1 MQEGPSV
8 ITMPDMSSDNGVTGF
23 EDGLEVLDSLTQS
36 GKRSLFDA
44 TRSKQDPRLVKQGF
58 RSFSAGLLAQDLIRL
73 DDYAGLFGGQAV
85 YHLTKD
91 TNGQFVHA
99 SNRENA
105 QAIAR
110 RYSRAKYGSVSDIR
124 FFADM
129 VIRVLSQALDDVRS
143 DWRTM
148 FETAKTGGD
157 QVVMMTTG
165 WRNVPSTANVMF
177 DIVVEQVNIK
187 LAYLGLPTIINV
199 KLPRIAPPCE
209 NYASL
214 SFEERERV
222 SAAQDHV
229 LPAGNFY
236 SWPGVHVIFG
246 DDVLVT
252 GATADKVYA
261 AALLHGAK
269 SFKAIYPVL
278 LDPLL
283 ALNTPATEEILNT
296 TEVTGRLDATFA
308 AVVAEN
314 DYVPILRSLRA
325 LLDETNRPALASFVT
340 TVPLRSLLKLYVS
353 ALNNEFLSDH
363 RCVASLTIIKHHLVM
378 VGVLDE
384 HGYPCRRDA

>member
-1 MQEGPSV
+1 MIS
-8 ITMPDMSSDNGVTGF
+8 MPDMSINDGVTGL
-23 EDGLEVLDSLTQS
+23 EGGLEFLESLTQS

-44 TRSKQDPRLVKQGF
+44 TRAKQDHRLVKQGF

-85 YHLTKD
+85 YHLTKN

-99 SNRENA
+99 SSQENA
-105 QAIAR
+105 HAIAR
-110 RYSRAKYGSVSDIR
+110 RYSRAKYGSISDIH

-129 VIRVLSQALDDVRS
+129 VIRMLSSALDDVRN

-148 FETAKTGGD
+148 FEAAKTGGD

-177 DIVVEQVNIK
+177 DIVVEQINIK
-187 LAYLGLPTIINV
+187 LAYLGLPTIINI

-214 SFEERERV
+214 SFEERERI

-229 LPAGNFY
+229 LPASNFY

-283 ALNTPATEEILNT
+283 ALNNPATEEILNT
-296 TEVTGRLDATFA
+296 TDVTGRLDAAFA
-308 AVVAEN
+308 EVLVE
-314 DYVPILRSLRA
+314 DDFVPILRSLRT
-325 LLDETNRPALASFVT
+325 LLDDANRPALSGFIT

-353 ALNNEFLSDH
+353 ALNNGFLSDH
-363 RCVASLTIIKHHLVM
+363 RCAASLTVIKNHLAM
-378 VGVLDE
+378 TGTLDE
-384 HGYPCRRDA
+384 YGYPCRRGA

>member
-1 MQEGPSV
+1 M
-8 ITMPDMSSDNGVTGF
+8 ITMPDRSIDNGVTDL
-23 EDGLEVLDSLTQS
+23 ESGLEFRNSLTQS
-36 GKRSLFDA
+36 EKRSLFDA
-44 TRSKQDPRLVKQGF
+44 TRSKQDHRLVKQGF

-91 TNGQFVHA
+91 NNGQFVHA
-99 SNRENA
+99 SGQENA
-105 QAIAR
+105 EAIVR
-110 RYSRAKYGSVSDIR
+110 RYSRAKYGSISDIH

-129 VIRVLSQALDDVRS
+129 VIRVLSSALDDVRS

-165 WRNVPSTANVMF
+165 WRNVPSTANIMF

-187 LAYLGLPTIINV
+187 LAYLGLPTIINI

-222 SAAQDHV
+222 SAVQDHV
-229 LPAGNFY
+229 LPASNFY

-283 ALNTPATEEILNT
+283 ALNSPATEEILNT
-296 TEVTGRLDATFA
+296 TEVTGQLDAVFA
-308 AVVAEN
+308 AIVAEEQ
-314 DYVPILRSLRA
+314 YVPILRSLRT
-325 LLDETNRPALASFVT
+325 LLNETNRPALAGFVT
-340 TVPLRSLLKLYVS
+340 TVPLPSLLKLYVS

-363 RCVASLTIIKHHLVM
+363 RCVASMTVIKHHLVTA
-378 VGVLDE
+378 GVLDE

>member
-1 MQEGPSV
+1 MITMQEV
-8 ITMPDMSSDNGVTGF
+8 RSDDGVTGF
-23 EDGLEVLDSLTQS
+23 EGGLEILGSLTPS
-36 GKRSLFDA
+36 GKRSLFDT
-44 TRSKQDPRLVKQGF
+44 TRSKQDHRLVKQGF
-58 RSFSAGLLAQDLIRL
+58 RSFSAGLLAQDLIGL
-73 DDYAGLFGGQAV
+73 DDYAGLFGGEAV

-91 TNGQFVHA
+91 ANGQFVHA
-99 SNRENA
+99 SSQEDA
-105 QAIAR
+105 EAIAR
-110 RYSRAKYGSVSDIR
+110 RYSRAKYGSISDIR
-124 FFADM
+124 FFADA
-129 VIRVLSQALDDVRS
+129 VIRVLSSALDDVRS
-143 DWRTM
+143 SWRTM
-148 FETAKTGGD
+148 FEAAKSGGD

-187 LAYLGLPTIINV
+187 LAYLGLPTIINI

-214 SFEERERV
+214 SLEERKLI

-236 SWPGVHVIFG
+236 CCPGVHVIFG

-283 ALNTPATEEILNT
+283 ALNTPTTEEILNT
-296 TEVTGRLDATFA
+296 TELTGRLDAAFA
-308 AVVAEN
+308 AVVAQ
-314 DYVPILRSLRA
+314 DGYVPILRSLRT
-325 LLDETNRPALASFVT
+325 LLDEANRPALAGFVA
-340 TVPLRSLLKLYVS
+340 TVPLRTLLKLYVS
-353 ALNNEFLSDH
+353 ALNNEFLADH
-363 RCVASLTIIKHHLVM
+363 RCAASLAIIKLHLVM
-378 VGVLDE
+378 KGALDE
-384 HGYPCRRDA
+384 NGFPCRRDA